1 VISPHQPAAP
11 ALPVTFRP
19 WLATR
24 VLAGLA
30 VSVVVSLVA
39 LALLLPDIDA
49 GDRWVFVG
57 FSALVV
63 VGLAFL
69 ARPRLRADESGLEI
83 VNVGRRRRLGWA
95 EVVAVRLGPGDPWLV
110 LDLDDGTT
118 VSAMGVQSA
127 DGARG
132 RHTAAQVAALV
143 AVHSGTPRD
152 D

>member
-1 VISPHQPAAP
+1 VPAQSQPNTP

-30 VSVVVSLVA
+30 IGVSVCLIG
-39 LALLLPDIDA
+39 LAILLPGIA
-49 GDRWVFVG
+49 ARDRWAFVG
-57 FSALVV
+57 FAVIVV
-63 VGLAFL
+63 VGLGFL
-69 ARPRLRADESGLEI
+69 ARPRVRADDDGLEV
-83 VNVGRRRRLGWA
+83 VNVWRRRHLDWA

-118 VSAMGVQSA
+118 AAAMGVQSA
-127 DGARG
+127 DGERGQRVALQISALLAAR
-132 RHTAAQVAALV
+132 TA
-143 AVHSGTPRD
+143 TPRD